1 MSYRNAEE
9 IYSTILEDFKT
20 NTGKEF
26 RSGTIMSYFTS
37 AMARAMEN
45 GYATIE
51 AAKNPHIYTNLEGDN
66 LDKMGVFVG
75 VPRKE
80 NETDK
85 NYLYRI
91 MNWKYLKAGANLTA
105 INDSLLNLTYASDA
119 KYYPGIYGAGT
130 GVVYVIPTEYAEDI
144 IQKALEETKE
154 RICDVISPESYT
166 QYVVPTPVPVKV
178 VAKLVTE
185 NGDINYLKDL
195 IAEKIKTYINAIAPN
210 DYLNVGYVNKEII
223 QIDDVDYFSV
233 NGIYVNG
240 TLSTDLK
247 ILQTLETK
255 LLFEEIDWED

>member
-1 MSYRNAEE
+1 MSYRSAEE
-9 IYSTILEDFKT
+9 IYSSILDDFKT

-26 RSGTIMSYFTS
+26 RSGTVMSYFTS
-37 AMARAMEN
+37 AMARAMEI
-45 GYATIE
+45 GHTVIE

-75 VPRKE
+75 VPREE

-105 INDSLLNLTYASDA
+105 VNDSLLNLTYASDA

-130 GVVYVIPTEYAEDI
+130 GVVYVIPTEYTEET
-144 IQKALEETKE
+144 IQKALEEAKE
-154 RICDVISPESYT
+154 RIYDVISPELYT
-166 QYVVPTPVPVKV
+166 QYVIPTPVPVKV

-185 NGDINYLKDL
+185 DGDINYLKDL
-195 IAEKIKTYINAIAPN
+195 IAEKVKTYVNAIAPN
-210 DYLNVGYVNKEII
+210 DYLSVGTINKEII
-223 QIDDVDYFSV
+223 QIDNVDYFSV

-240 TLSTDLK
+240 TLTTDLK
-247 ILQTLETK
+247 ILQILETK
-255 LLFEEIDWED
+255 LLFEEINWED